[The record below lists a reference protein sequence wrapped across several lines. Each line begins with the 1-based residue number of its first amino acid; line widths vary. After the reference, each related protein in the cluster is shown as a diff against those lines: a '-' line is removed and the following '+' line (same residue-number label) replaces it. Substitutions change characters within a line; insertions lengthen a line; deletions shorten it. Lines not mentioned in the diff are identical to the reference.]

1 VHQFDFCEAGGASG
15 EANNEAVLKLAGVRP
30 GHLLMAEWNNS
41 IGRPCHYVAADLAN
55 HCIVVAI
62 RCAHPITLDLSRTS
76 FYIVQTANHCIVVPI
91 RCAQPCRFQDRAH
104 ASLDVDAV
112 VVCVTCY

>member
-1 VHQFDFCEAGGASG
+1 MHQFDFCAAGGASG

-30 GHLLMAEWNNS
+30 GHLLLAEWNNS

-62 RCAHPITLDLSRTS
+62 RCAHPSKLVGWST
-76 FYIVQTANHCIVVPI
+76 
-91 RCAQPCRFQDRAH
+91 
-104 ASLDVDAV
+104 
-112 VVCVTCY
+112 CVT